1 MDYRFSLGE
10 IISLRTFAPS
20 FSNIDFFLEILPLK
34 DNELVM
40 SEM

>member
-1 MDYRFSLGE
+1 MITINVNKLRC
-10 IISLRTFAPS
+10 LRTFARI

-34 DNELVM
+34 DDELVM